1 MKLDHSSVEPIYYQ
15 IANWIEME
23 ILAGLLLADEKVYS
37 QYQLAEMFNINPATA
52 GKGLTILLDAA
63 IIYKKRGLGMFVS
76 SGAAEV
82 IRKKRVDKTLKK
94 LVDELV
100 RECKMLGISEQELL
114 EMIKAKAIGKE

>member
-37 QYQLAEMFNINPATA
+37 QYQLAEMFNINLATA

-100 RECKMLGISEQELL
+100 RECKILGISEQELL